1 MHHFKS
7 IPSRET
13 LIKSVESPSGA
24 KAPAW
29 YQTFTDGLKAVP
41 FKQLDLIRVSL
52 ASRVVHKIFL
62 ASVRHYGY
70 YAVNPPMANFSE
82 DANSP

>member
-1 MHHFKS
+1 MDLRALS
-7 IPSRET
+7 LGWPLALSSRET

-52 ASRVVHKIFL
+52 ERFPST
-62 ASVRHYGY
+62 Y
-70 YAVNPPMANFSE
+70 MAKGEARLS
-82 DANSP
+82 